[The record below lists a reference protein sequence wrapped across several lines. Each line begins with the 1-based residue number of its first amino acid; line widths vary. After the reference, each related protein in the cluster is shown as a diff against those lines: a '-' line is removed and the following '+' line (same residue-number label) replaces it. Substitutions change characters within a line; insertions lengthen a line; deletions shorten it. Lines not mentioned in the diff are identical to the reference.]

1 MSWDRKQMAN
11 LYLWLITAAGAAAL
25 ALLQPAWQREP
36 EVLICLAL
44 LFGLAEYFPT
54 RVKVGAISFS
64 FPMAFAAYVLY
75 GIPGAAWV
83 AAAGTIG
90 ANLARRRAWR
100 IALFN
105 GAQFA
110 LAAVVAGWL
119 TELLPGRPV
128 LTDYA
133 LSTLIYTA
141 VWYQVNNSVV
151 DLVLWIRLPVYPL
164 RDWLVKNKYEALS
177 ASVGLGYSLLMMVL
191 ADQQRGHDP
200 LALTFFFLPL
210 LTVGGFVRLTTSLAE
225 FARQMT
231 TLLDVS
237 ALSSVAQSEEQA
249 LDMALARLETFD
261 HYHYTAI
268 YLREGEELA
277 ARALRGL
284 PPEKLHH
291 VRIAIGEGLSG
302 WAAREAQPAIAREAR
317 QDGRNA
323 IGEGVQEGAAMLAA
337 IPLVSG
343 GTVLGVLTVGKE
355 RSHSLQPEDLWLLRI
370 FANMTASVIR
380 NFQLAAEREELLL
393 VDERNRLSR
402 EIHDGLAQSLAG
414 SLLQIDRVERLME
427 QDKAGAMRLLHILR
441 EQLRETLLDVR
452 RSILNLRPPAVETY
466 GLVESVRQEL
476 ERLKSKGLPGE
487 IDLRLEVRGEQR
499 RLSALVED
507 ELYRIAQEAV
517 GNALQHAGPSVVTVG
532 LHFFADRVRL
542 TVRDDG
548 QGFRLADAVRRSKE
562 RQRFGL
568 EGMSERAD
576 RLGANFEIDS
586 RPGAGTR
593 LIVDVPLMGE

>member
-1 MSWDRKQMAN
+1 MTWDRKQLAN
-11 LYLWLITAAGAAAL
+11 LYLWVTTAAGAAAL
-25 ALLQPAWQREP
+25 ALLRPDWQREP
-36 EVLICLAL
+36 EVLITLAL

-64 FPMAFAAYVLY
+64 FPTAYAAFLLY
-75 GIPGAAWV
+75 GVPGAAWV
-83 AAAGTIG
+83 AAVGTIG
-90 ANLARRRAWR
+90 ANQARRRAWR
-100 IALFN
+100 ISLFN

-110 LAAVVAGWL
+110 LAAVAAGWL
-119 TELLPGRPV
+119 TERWPGRPTPEDFV
-128 LTDYA
+128 LPA
-133 LSTLIYTA
+133 IAYTII
-141 VWYQVNNSVV
+141 WYVVNNAIV
-151 DLVLWIRLPVYPL
+151 DLVLWIRLRVYPL
-164 RDWLVKNKYEALS
+164 RDWLAKNRYEAMS
-177 ASVGLGYSLLMMVL
+177 AAVGLGYTLLMLFL
-191 ADQQRGHDP
+191 APQQRGHDP
-200 LALTFFFLPL
+200 LTLIFFFIPL
-210 LTVGGFVRLTTSLAE
+210 LTVGGFVRMTTSLTE

-249 LDMALARLETFD
+249 LDMALAQLETFD

-268 YLREGEELA
+268 YLREGDELA

-284 PPEKLHH
+284 PPERLQH

-302 WAAREAQPAIAREAR
+302 WAARTSQAAIAREAHH
-317 QDGRNA
+317 DPRNG
-323 IGEGVQEGAAMLAA
+323 IGEGVLEGALMLAA

-343 GTVLGVLTVGKE
+343 GQVLGVLTVGKE
-355 RSHSLQPEDLWLLRI
+355 RSHSLQPEDLRLLTI
-370 FANMTASVIR
+370 YANMTASVIR
-380 NFQLAAEREELLL
+380 NFQLAAERQELLL
-393 VDERNRLSR
+393 VEERNRLSR

-414 SLLQIDRVERLME
+414 SLLQSDRIERLIE
-427 QDKAGAMRLLHILR
+427 QDRPAALRLLHILR

-466 GLVESVRQEL
+466 GLVESLRQEL

-487 IDLRLEVRGEQR
+487 IDLRLEIRGEQR

-507 ELYRIAQEAV
+507 ELFRIAQE
-517 GNALQHAGPSVVTVG
+517 GITNALRHAEATAVTVG
-532 LHFFADRVRL
+532 LQFSGDRLRL
-542 TVRDDG
+542 TVRDNG
-548 QGFRLADAVRRSKE
+548 QGFQLADAVRRSRE

-568 EGMSERAD
+568 EGMSERAN

-593 LIVDVPLMGE
+593 LTVDVPLMGE